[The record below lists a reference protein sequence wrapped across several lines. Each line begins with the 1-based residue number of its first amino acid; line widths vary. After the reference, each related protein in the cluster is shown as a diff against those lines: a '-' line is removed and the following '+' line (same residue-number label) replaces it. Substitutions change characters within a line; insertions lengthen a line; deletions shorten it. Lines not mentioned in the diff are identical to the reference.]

1 MNTAASGLVA
11 EHPSAMI
18 RRPQPYSPLKASPP
32 HRSEKKRK
40 KTKTVSFAP
49 EDQNEVHL
57 VENWLGELNR
67 QDRRKGHV
75 RFYCYHAY
83 YTVERWIEP
92 HGRGQ
97 LHFPTTKWIRDGP
110 DDRLED
116 LDGDV
121 EMLDAGLEGT
131 STTVESVV
139 EAFSR
144 VRLG

>member
-1 MNTAASGLVA
+1 
-11 EHPSAMI
+11 MI